1 MRVPIRWRLTLFNA
15 LVIGAILLTLGFA
28 LFFLLRQT
36 LFSSVEDAARDRA
49 LAVARSVEIGEGLE
63 EFEGRLV
70 LDDDLVDAIV
80 FDGVFII
87 VRDGE
92 GSVIAQTVDLPVG
105 RESRDEVWRV
115 ALEAG
120 MPAYGTV
127 ELSEE
132 GGPDY
137 IYAVPVRPA
146 DGGPARVVEAGKSY
160 EMAEENIRAVALVL
174 ALGIGAAFL
183 FSVGGAYLLARA
195 ALVPVGA
202 VVGAARRITEGDLS
216 KRLPVAHP
224 GDEIGGLATTINA
237 MLARLEGA
245 FARLEEARARL
256 EDSLARQRR
265 FAADASHELRTPLTS
280 INGYAQV
287 LEEWGLEDPKFA
299 PEGVAAIKR
308 ESERMKGLV
317 ESLLVLTR
325 GDEGVSMNLER
336 GDIAGVAEEAVE
348 AARAASGG
356 KVAVEYEPP
365 DDEIYALFDR
375 GRMRQILTILL
386 DNAVKYT
393 PEGGSVAV
401 EAGRKDGE
409 VSISVSDTGIGIPE
423 GDLPHIFERFYRVD
437 GARSDGGGAG
447 LGLAIASQIAAS
459 HKARIEVESEPGEG
473 SSFTIH
479 LPDPASGEILKNPDP
494 GVEAKTAG
502 RE

>member
-1 MRVPIRWRLTLFNA
+1 MPIRWRLTLFNA
-15 LVIGAILLTLGFA
+15 LVIGTILVVLGFA

-36 LFSSVEDAARDRA
+36 LLSSVEDAARDRA

-92 GSVIAQTVDLPVG
+92 GNVIAETVDLPSAT
-105 RESRDEVWRV
+105 EARDEVWRT
-115 ALEAG
+115 ALEADA
-120 MPAYGTV
+120 PAYGTV
-127 ELSEE
+127 DFSADE
-132 GGPDY
+132 GGTDY
-137 IYAVPVRPA
+137 VYAVPVRPSE
-146 DGGPARVVEAGKSY
+146 GGPARVVEAGKSY
-160 EMAEENIRAVALVL
+160 EMAEENVRAVSFVL

-195 ALVPVGA
+195 ALLPVSA
-202 VVGAARRITEGDLS
+202 VVKAARRITEGDLS

-245 FARLEEARARL
+245 FSRLEEALVRL
-256 EDSLARQRR
+256 EDTLARQRR

-287 LEEWGLEDPKFA
+287 LEEWGLEDPEFA

-317 ESLLVLTR
+317 ENLLILTR
-325 GDEGVSMNLER
+325 GDEGAVLDPVCGNLSE
-336 GDIAGVAEEAVE
+336 VAEEAVE

-356 KVAVEYEPP
+356 KIAVEYEPP
-365 DDEIYALFDR
+365 EGEICARFERDPI
-375 GRMRQILTILL
+375 RQALTILL
-386 DNAVKYT
+386 DNAIKYT
-393 PEGGSVAV
+393 LEGGKATV
-401 EAGRKDGE
+401 EVGEGNGE
-409 VSISVSDTGIGIPE
+409 VFVSVTDTGVGVPE
-423 GDLPHIFERFYRVD
+423 EDLPHIFERFYRVD
-437 GARSDGGGAG
+437 GARADGGAG
-447 LGLAIASQIAAS
+447 LGLAIADQISTS
-459 HKARIEVESEPGEG
+459 HDARIHVESEPGKG
-473 SSFTIH
+473 STFTLH
-479 LPDPASGEILKNPDP
+479 LPKRLPDEGRKAEDGVKP
-494 GVEAKTAG
+494 GVPDSG
-502 RE
+502 